1 MSSPNHPTSNIEDAF
16 SSNFPDYI
24 PASSDYSPASPGNTY
39 SSSSNNSFGLVPIAS
54 PTLSLFHDDAYMK
67 NKSKEISRRPSQK
80 TSTSK
85 APAHDHRAAIR
96 NTIADSV
103 TTAALE
109 AIACNN
115 TNADKT
121 KRNTEEIEA
130 SYSKENVAT
139 KDFHK
144 LPTFQFQRNWQPNVP
159 AMGARYGEKLWKL
172 SSGIALERKALAISA
187 KRPPTKMPGRAY
199 MLRDRNVH
207 QDLERSHDTFY
218 NIEMVDG
225 NLIKLGSFDVVIGMD
240 WLSKYHARII
250 CDEKVVHIPINGETL
265 IIKGLSVYSKMNLRS
280 GYHQLR
286 VRDEDIPKTAFRT
299 CIVQFLGHLIDSQ
312 GLHVD
317 APSKNEAVNNLT
329 SPTTPIRNNVNNYG
343 LAGLISGDLSKISRK
358 CKVQLNWIN
367 PDNKSISGEKPR
379 LAFQLKT

>member
-1 MSSPNHPTSNIEDAF
+1 MSSPNHPTSNIEDVF

-24 PASSDYSPASPGNTY
+24 PASSDYSLASPGNTY
-39 SSSSNNSFGLVPIAS
+39 SSSSNNSFSLVPIAS
-54 PTLSLFHDDAYMK
+54 PTLLLFHDDAYMK
-67 NKSKEISRRPSQK
+67 VMQAYYAKESLIPPPTIVPPSPMFKPQEFFHSRKLLPTSKQGRDRSSSSTSTLPQAFEIRESSRKTIAGTRPSQK

-172 SSGIALERKALAISA
+172 SSGIALE
-187 KRPPTKMPGRAY
+187 
-199 MLRDRNVH
+199 V
-207 QDLERSHDTFY
+207 
-218 NIEMVDG
+218 IEG
-225 NLIKLGSFDVVIGMD
+225 
-240 WLSKYHARII
+240 
-250 CDEKVVHIPINGETL
+250 
-265 IIKGLSVYSKMNLRS
+265 
-280 GYHQLR
+280 
-286 VRDEDIPKTAFRT
+286 
-299 CIVQFLGHLIDSQ
+299 
-312 GLHVD
+312 
-317 APSKNEAVNNLT
+317 
-329 SPTTPIRNNVNNYG
+329 NVNR
-343 LAGLISGDLSKISRK
+343 L
-358 CKVQLNWIN
+358 LN
-367 PDNKSISGEKPR
+367 
-379 LAFQLKT
+379 LKL